1 MQTTFKWVNLLLLLH
16 LQYVMYNYRLLNFCC
31 DLIDQSTRQRNKVKS
46 SWKLYHY
53 LLVYLRSTGDRVSFS
68 ANANIFFLPA
78 FTRIWSNLSFSLFP
92 VLNKQQIKLRR
103 FMELFSS
110 LKLWLKANSSLYLSR
125 FVCLFIF
132 FQVFFFF
139 LFIYVLSDTPSEKK
153 FVWQAATFFLCVCVC
168 AFFFLSL
175 SLCRSYFVYS
185 SDLVGNG
192 IVQLIFDSYI
202 SLNHTY
208 MYACMYVCSL
218 GVANC

>member
-139 LFIYVLSDTPSEKK
+139 FVYLCIIGHTQWEKICM
-153 FVWQAATFFLCVCVC
+153 TSCHFFLVCVCVC
-168 AFFFLSL
+168 FFFFEPLSL
-175 SLCRSYFVYS
+175 PLLFCLFFRFGGKWNCTI
-185 SDLVGNG
+185 DLW
-192 IVQLIFDSYI
+192 QLYQFESYI
-202 SLNHTY
+202 Y
-208 MYACMYVCSL
+208 VCMYVC
-218 GVANC
+218 V